1 MIPRRRLLL
10 AALARTRAFAHQQHQ
25 QHSSSL
31 LPAALAPR
39 FSTTSTRSM
48 SAVAEAPPAAKKGKA
63 AYGEHTREVSLRR
76 RRRDKGKTE
85 R

>member
-1 MIPRRRLLL
+1 
-10 AALARTRAFAHQQHQ
+10 
-25 QHSSSL
+25 
-31 LPAALAPR
+31 
-39 FSTTSTRSM
+39 M